1 MYTEDPQK
9 FYNNLNKKLPLL
21 GIDPGTKNIGL
32 AISDVSKTIA
42 TPLDVLTNVKYKNLV
57 NYIKN
62 IQLRNGLS
70 GIVIGYPVNMDGTV
84 GPKAQSSNSLAD
96 NLFKDINLP
105 ILLWDE
111 RLSTSAV
118 EKMLINADITRDKR
132 KKNIDKLA
140 ASYILQGFLDL
151 ILKIEEQ

>member
-9 FYNNLNKKLPLL
+9 FYNNLNKELPLL

-62 IQLRNGLS
+62 IQHKNGLS
-70 GIVIGYPVNMDGTV
+70 GIVIGYPVNMDGTI

-118 EKMLINADITRDKR
+118 EKMLINADITRDKS
-132 KKNIDKLA
+132 KKNIDTLA

>member
-62 IQLRNGLS
+62 IQHRNGLS
-70 GIVIGYPVNMDGTV
+70 GIVIGYPVNMDVTV

>member
-9 FYNNLNKKLPLL
+9 FYNNLNKELPLL
-21 GIDPGTKNIGL
+21 GIDPGKKNIGL

-57 NYIKN
+57 NYIRN
-62 IQLRNGLS
+62 IQHKNGLS
-70 GIVIGYPVNMDGTV
+70 GIVIGYPVNMDGTI

-111 RLSTSAV
+111 RLSTSAI
-118 EKMLINADITRDKR
+118 EKMLIQADITRDKR

-151 ILKIEEQ
+151 ILKIEDS

>member
-62 IQLRNGLS
+62 IQHRNGLS

-105 ILLWDE
+105 ILLWEE
-111 RLSTSAV
+111 RLSTLAV

>member
-62 IQLRNGLS
+62 IQHRNGLS

-132 KKNIDKLA
+132 KK
-140 ASYILQGFLDL
+140 YR
-151 ILKIEEQ
+151 

>member
-62 IQLRNGLS
+62 IQHKNGLS
-70 GIVIGYPVNMDGTV
+70 GIVIGYPVNMDGTI

-118 EKMLINADITRDKR
+118 EKMLIQADITRDKR
-132 KKNIDKLA
+132 KKNIDKRA

>member
-62 IQLRNGLS
+62 IQHRNGLS

-84 GPKAQSSNSLAD
+84 GPKAQSSNSLAN

-111 RLSTSAV
+111 RLSTLAV

>member
-9 FYNNLNKKLPLL
+9 FYNNLNKELPLL
-21 GIDPGTKNIGL
+21 GIDPGKKNIGL

-62 IQLRNGLS
+62 IQHKNGLS
-70 GIVIGYPVNMDGTV
+70 GIVIGYPVNMDGTI

-96 NLFKDINLP
+96 NLFKDVNLP

-151 ILKIEEQ
+151 ILKIEES

>member
-9 FYNNLNKKLPLL
+9 FYNNLNKELPLL

-62 IQLRNGLS
+62 IQHKNGLS

-118 EKMLINADITRDKR
+118 EKMLIQADITRDKR

>member
-9 FYNNLNKKLPLL
+9 FYNNLNKELPLL

-62 IQLRNGLS
+62 IQHRNGLS

-118 EKMLINADITRDKR
+118 EKMLIQADITRDKR

>member
-62 IQLRNGLS
+62 IQHRNGLS

-132 KKNIDKLA
+132 KKISINL
-140 ASYILQGFLDL
+140 LQAIFYRVFL
-151 ILKIEEQ
+151 I

>member
-42 TPLDVLTNVKYKNLV
+42 TPLDVLTNVKYKNFV

-62 IQLRNGLS
+62 IQHRNGLS

>member
-62 IQLRNGLS
+62 IQHRNGLS

-118 EKMLINADITRDKR
+118 EKMLIQADITRDKR

>member
-42 TPLDVLTNVKYKNLV
+42 TPLDVLTNAKYKNLV

-62 IQLRNGLS
+62 IQHRNGLS

>member
-62 IQLRNGLS
+62 IQHRNGLS

-118 EKMLINADITRDKR
+118 EKMLINADITREKR

>member
-62 IQLRNGLS
+62 IQHRNGLS
-70 GIVIGYPVNMDGTV
+70 GIVIGYPVNMDGTI

-151 ILKIEEQ
+151 ILKIEES